1 MRKIKIIKKVIFNYF
16 LLLVFFPAVVLAQS
30 SGFYVPTNM
39 GLPTSQSGIAG
50 ILSNFLMWLLG
61 IFGVIAL
68 ISFVVSGIQYLMSA
82 GDEKRMQTA
91 KRNAVYSIIGV
102 VVGLSGFLIV
112 QAVDAAL
119 RATGN
124 F

>member
-1 MRKIKIIKKVIFNYF
+1 MTKIKIIKKSIANYF
-16 LLLVFFPAVVLAQS
+16 WLMIFFPAIALANS

-39 GLPTSQSGIAG
+39 GLPTSSGGIAG

-61 IFGVIAL
+61 IFGFIAL
-68 ISFVVSGIQYLMSA
+68 ISFVISGIQYLTSA

-91 KRNAVYSIIGV
+91 KRNAIYSIIGV

-119 RATGN
+119 RATSN